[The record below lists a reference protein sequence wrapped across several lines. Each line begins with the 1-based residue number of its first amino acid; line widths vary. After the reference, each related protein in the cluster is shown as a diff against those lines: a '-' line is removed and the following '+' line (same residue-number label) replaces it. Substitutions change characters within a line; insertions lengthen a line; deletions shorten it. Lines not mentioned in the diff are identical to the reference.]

1 MSLIEAGERMKK
13 VYITSN
19 IPDVADE
26 ILSEH
31 FIVEKNIKNEFLSQE
46 QLIEIG
52 NEYDGL
58 ITSLTNKFD
67 AETLSKIKEVEIF
80 ANYAVG
86 YNNFDMEYAKQHNL
100 VITNTPDVLSDTTA
114 EMALALLFAVSRRV
128 IEANQYL
135 LKGHWEGFKPQ
146 LLLGQ
151 DIFNKTIGII
161 GAGRIGH
168 RFAEKIRG
176 FHMQVVYHNRKR
188 DLAFEKSFNA
198 KYLTLEDLMKVSDIV
213 SIHVPLT
220 EETYHMIGP
229 KELDSMKENAILI
242 NTSRGPV
249 IDEDALIKV
258 LENHRIYGA
267 GLDVFE
273 NEPNVNPKLL
283 ALNNVVLT
291 PHIGSASVETREKM
305 AVMAARNVK
314 NVLLGDA
321 PINLVEGL

>member
-1 MSLIEAGERMKK
+1 MKK

-31 FIVEKNIKNEFLSQE
+31 FIVEKNVNNEILSQKK
-46 QLIEIG
+46 LIDIG

-67 AETLSKIKEVEIF
+67 AKTLSKIKNVEIF

-86 YNNFDMEYAKQHNL
+86 YNNFDIDYAKKNGL
-100 VITNTPDVLSDTTA
+100 IITNTPDVLSDTTA

-128 IEANQYL
+128 IKANKYL
-135 LKGHWEGFKPQ
+135 LNGQWEGFKPQ

-176 FHMQVVYHNRKR
+176 FHMKVLYHNRKR

-198 KYLTLEDLMKVSDIV
+198 KYLSLEELIKVSDIL

-220 EETYHMIGP
+220 EETYHMIGE
-229 KELDSMKENAILI
+229 KELALMKENAILI
-242 NTSRGPV
+242 NTSRGAV
-249 IDEDALIKV
+249 IDEKALINA
-258 LENHRIYGA
+258 LERHKIYGA

-273 NEPNVNPKLL
+273 NEPKINPRLM
-283 ALNNVVLT
+283 ALDNVVLT
-291 PHIGSASVETREKM
+291 PHIGSASVETRKKM

-314 NVLLGDA
+314 NVLLGEA
-321 PINLVEGL
+321 PINLVGGL